1 MWHPNLLHCAES
13 RHRIDLQNCWQAY
26 CTYKALSFSIS
37 YQVLDLMFWIRFQM
51 FCMVNKAISDGGIAT
66 DFTEL
71 CTGWRSRV
79 QPMWHCDIFEEK
91 YKQANESFAKCEVFG
106 RWMSITEAEM
116 DSSYSLATEFHMR
129 GGRGSSIQIQ
139 ETQGINTI
147 RGTSQEQ
154 KTNSYKLRWP
164 NLTQETHC

>member
-1 MWHPNLLHCAES
+1 MAEAQMDSSHLLAGEIECN
-13 RHRIDLQNCWQAY
+13 Q
-26 CTYKALSFSIS
+26 
-37 YQVLDLMFWIRFQM
+37 
-51 FCMVNKAISDGGIAT
+51 
-66 DFTEL
+66 
-71 CTGWRSRV
+71 
-79 QPMWHCDIFEEK
+79 CDIVTYLKRNINRQMKVLPSVNF
-91 YKQANESFAKCEVFG
+91 FG
-106 RWMSITEAEM
+106 RWVSMTEAEM

>member
-1 MWHPNLLHCAES
+1 M
-13 RHRIDLQNCWQAY
+13 Q
-26 CTYKALSFSIS
+26 
-37 YQVLDLMFWIRFQM
+37 
-51 FCMVNKAISDGGIAT
+51 
-66 DFTEL
+66 
-71 CTGWRSRV
+71 
-79 QPMWHCDIFEEK
+79 CDIVCDLFEEK
-91 YKQANESFAKCEVFG
+91 YKQTNDSFAQWEIFG
-106 RWMSITEAEM
+106 RWVSMTEAEM

>member
-1 MWHPNLLHCAES
+1 MAEAQMDSSHLLAGEIECN
-13 RHRIDLQNCWQAY
+13 Q
-26 CTYKALSFSIS
+26 
-37 YQVLDLMFWIRFQM
+37 
-51 FCMVNKAISDGGIAT
+51 
-66 DFTEL
+66 
-71 CTGWRSRV
+71 
-79 QPMWHCDIFEEK
+79 CDIVTYLLEDK
-91 YKQANESFAKCEVFG
+91 YKQTNESFAQCEVFG
-106 RWMSITEAEM
+106 RWVSITEAEM